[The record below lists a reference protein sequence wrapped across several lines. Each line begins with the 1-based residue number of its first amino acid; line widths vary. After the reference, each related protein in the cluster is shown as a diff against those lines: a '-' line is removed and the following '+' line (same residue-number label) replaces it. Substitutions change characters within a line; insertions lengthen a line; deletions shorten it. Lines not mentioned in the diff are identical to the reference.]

1 MTKQQLRI
9 FTASIFVAFSL
20 LYAIVAGRAGGNEA
34 SALEDRINDQEGEIE
49 NLRSQVEELES
60 VLERISIFVP

>member
-9 FTASIFVAFSL
+9 FTASIFVAFGL

-34 SALEDRINDQEGEIE
+34 STLEDRINDQEGEIE